1 MLLYSKRLAKEN
13 CASLPENI
21 IHCTNCFALSFV
33 PTICVYVRFLSFC
46 NCRLWSTL
54 YKQNNAMCRGVS
66 CPAPHLQVAVKK
78 PRTLC
83 LYKNLASLILFVQ
96 ACVSKALSAFRSS
109 SWSLSTC
116 AVGGVSLGT
125 TRRFP
130 RSVPG
135 CTICSSLWFSLC
147 HLFSQSWCTSFFTC

>member
-1 MLLYSKRLAKEN
+1 LLLYSKRLAKEN

-21 IHCTNCFALSFV
+21 IYCTNCFALSFV

-46 NCRLWSTL
+46 NCRLRSTL

-83 LYKNLASLILFVQ
+83 LYKNSASLILFVQ
-96 ACVSKALSAFRSS
+96 ACVSKALFAFRSS
-109 SWSLSTC
+109 LWSLSTC
-116 AVGGVSLGT
+116 AVNGVSLET

-130 RSVPG
+130 RSVLG
-135 CTICSSLWFSLC
+135 CTIRSSL
-147 HLFSQSWCTSFFTC
+147 